1 MASRFHSG
9 AMSEAAAHRL
19 DAMTGLALALA
30 VAVWWLGSTR
40 LALDHGSDA
49 SRCADDALQA
59 LLLVR
64 VTALAM
70 VSVRVGALRGW
81 RPGITAGIA
90 LIAPSWPIV
99 VLAWSAGT
107 TLATRVA
114 LAEALLLAGS
124 LTLPLVGLGLHRIV
138 QKAEPAAVAGT
149 VLGIALAASAWAA
162 RGFWYMP
169 A

>member
-1 MASRFHSG
+1 
-9 AMSEAAAHRL
+9 MSEAAAHRL
-19 DAMTGLALALA
+19 DAMAGLALAA
-30 VAVWWLGSTR
+30 AIAAWWLGSTR

-70 VSVRVGALRGW
+70 VGVRVGALRGW
-81 RPGITAGIA
+81 RPGATAGIG

-114 LAEALLLAGS
+114 LAEALLLAAS
-124 LTLPLVGLGLHRIV
+124 VTLPLVGLGLHRFLP
-138 QKAEPAAVAGT
+138 KAELAAVAGT
-149 VLGIALAASAWAA
+149 LLGIALAASAWAA
-162 RGFWYMP
+162 RGLWYMP
-169 A
+169 SA